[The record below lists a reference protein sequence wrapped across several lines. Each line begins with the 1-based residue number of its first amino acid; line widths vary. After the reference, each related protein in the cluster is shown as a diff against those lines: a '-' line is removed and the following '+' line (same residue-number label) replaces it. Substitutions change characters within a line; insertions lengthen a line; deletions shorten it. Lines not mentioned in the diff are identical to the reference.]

1 MRKNELRG
9 WLRSAP
15 LAVLWA
21 ISFGA
26 PAFGQTAASL
36 TGTIDDKTGA
46 VVKNATITAV
56 NQKTLVEYPTKSN
69 ESGAYTVVGLPIGT
83 YVVKAEA
90 PGFRAIATKPITL
103 ESGQIARVDM
113 SMDVGKVSE
122 DVEVVGV
129 SPILQTENAVVGEVI
144 TRNTVE
150 GIPLNG
156 RNFAQLALLVPG
168 VTTTAPDTFT
178 EPKNLSLGRPYVNGN
193 REQENNFMLDGVD
206 MNEAIDNT
214 LPYQPSPDAIE
225 EVRVETNNS
234 SAEFGNVAG
243 AIISTTIRSG
253 TNELHGSFF
262 EYNRNNGLTAN
273 SWANKKAGASKPD
286 LRQNI
291 FGATIGGPI
300 VPNKIFFFADYQGF
314 RRNVPGQ
321 AVSSVENDAHRAGD
335 FSDLATPIIDP
346 LTGKAFPGNKI
357 PSNRISPIAA
367 AIVSNSSLYPRANA
381 PGNINNLVAD
391 SSDKKHSDQGDLK
404 IDAAL
409 TSQDHLSLR
418 VSAQGYTGEPERS
431 AYGSLLTTSTD
442 APFYNG
448 ALSWTR
454 TLGESSVNELLI
466 GYSKAGFTVGPK
478 DWAGI
483 GNANATVGIP
493 GGQAIA
499 GLSAITLGPL
509 SSTPTIGSFGQ
520 VELNDIK
527 TYQLNEKLTFLRGHH
542 NIKVGGRLL
551 HQDQTGQYPGNYGEL
566 GGFAYTGAFTGNAF
580 ADFLLD
586 DASAKARGDASA
598 STFTQ
603 VQNRIGLFVQDDFKA
618 RRNLTLNLGLAWEFT
633 SPLVEKND
641 RQANYS
647 LTTGQRLLPNQN
659 GQNRALYNAY
669 YGGFEP
675 RVGFAWTPADR
686 WAVRGGYGIVQ
697 YMEGT
702 GKNLRLTANAPFA
715 NESLRTFDAKTGPGK
730 AAAGF
735 ADATGASGSG
745 LARIWDPNVRP
756 QLTQQWNLFVERQLS
771 DSLSLNVGYVGQH
784 ASHMV
789 VPFDFN
795 QPLPGTGDP
804 STWAPTDARRP
815 LTALNPELL
824 AISGTNSIGVS
835 NYNALQATVRERPT
849 KGLEFMGSY
858 TYGKAMSDSIGYYG
872 VGWGQGSIQ
881 GFYYENNRD
890 PKSNYGPSP
899 YDVRHNLSLSANYE
913 LPFGKGRPHEMT
925 GLANALLGDWN
936 VHALT
941 ILHSGL
947 PITVLQPDTSLQ
959 ATRDGFI
966 RPDRVG
972 DGQLNGGETKPW
984 IDISAFRPAAAG
996 TFGNSGVGILR
1007 GPGYWN
1013 VDLGINKDFHF
1024 DDKRFLT
1031 LRVEAFNAFNH
1042 PNFTIPIG
1050 STFTNDPANF
1060 GIPQPFSGPRV
1071 IELVAKFSY

>member
-1 MRKNELRG
+1 MKIIRREWRTA
-9 WLRSAP
+9 WLAFG
-15 LAVLWA
+15 LAVGLA
-21 ISFGA
+21 GPVLAQS
-26 PAFGQTAASL
+26 ASV
-36 TGTIDDKTGA
+36 TGTVEDKGGA
-46 VVKNATITAV
+46 VLKDATVTAV
-56 NQKTLVEYPTKSN
+56 NQKTQVEYPIKAN
-69 ESGAYTVVGLPIGT
+69 DAGVYTIVGLPIGQ

-90 PGFRAIATKPITL
+90 KGFKSVTTNSITL
-103 ESGQIARVDM
+103 ESGQVARVNLNLE
-113 SMDVGKVSE
+113 VGQVSE

-129 SPILQTENAVVGEVI
+129 APILQTENAVVGEVI
-144 TRNTVE
+144 THNTVE

-156 RNFAQLALLVPG
+156 RNFAQLSLLVPG
-168 VTTTAPDTFT
+168 VTTTAPDSFT

-193 REQENNFMLDGVD
+193 REQENNFMLDGMD
-206 MNEAIDNT
+206 MNEALDNT

-253 TNELHGSFF
+253 SNSFHGNFF
-262 EYNRNNGLTAN
+262 EYNRNNNLAAN
-273 SWANKKAGASKPD
+273 SWLNNKGGAKKSD
-286 LRQNI
+286 LNQNI
-291 FGATIGGPI
+291 FGATIGGPLMK
-300 VPNKIFFFADYQGF
+300 NKLFFFADYQGF
-314 RRNVPGQ
+314 RRNIPGQ
-321 AVSSVENDAHRAGD
+321 AVASVETDAHRAGD
-335 FSDLATPIIDP
+335 FSDLATPLIDP
-346 LTGKAFPGNKI
+346 TTGQAFPGNQI
-357 PSNRISPIAA
+357 PANRISPVAA
-367 AIVSNSSLYPRANA
+367 AIVNNATLYPHPNL
-381 PGNINNLVAD
+381 PGAINNLVAD
-391 SSDKKHSDQGDLK
+391 SSDKQHSDQGDVKL
-404 IDAAL
+404 DAAL
-409 TSQDHLSLR
+409 TNQDHLSLR
-418 VSAQGYTGEPERS
+418 ISTQSFTGEPERA
-431 AYGSLLTTSTD
+431 AYASLLVQSTD
-442 APFYNG
+442 APFHNG
-448 ALSWTR
+448 ALSWTH
-454 TLGESSVNELLI
+454 TIGDSSVNELLL
-466 GYSKAGFTVGPK
+466 GYSKAGFTIGPK

-483 GNANATVGIP
+483 GNANASVGIP
-493 GGQAIA
+493 GPQAGP
-499 GLSAITLGPL
+499 GLSAISLG
-509 SSTPTIGSFGQ
+509 SIGSAPIVGSYGL

-527 TYQLNEKLTFLRGHH
+527 TLQLNEKFTFSRGHH
-542 NIKVGGRLL
+542 TFKVGGRLL
-551 HQDQTGQYPGNYGEL
+551 HQDQKGQYPGNYGTL

-598 STFTQ
+598 ATFTQ
-603 VQNRIGLFVQDDFKA
+603 LQNRIGLFAQDDWKA
-618 RRNLTLNLGLAWEFT
+618 NRNLTVNLGLAWEFT

-641 RQANYS
+641 HQANYS
-647 LTTGQRLLPNQN
+647 LTTGKELFPNQD
-659 GQNRALYNAY
+659 GQNRALYNAF

-675 RVGFAWTPADR
+675 RVGFAWTPSLK
-686 WAVRGGYGIVQ
+686 WVVRGGYGIVQ

-715 NESLRTFDAKTGPGK
+715 NESLRTFDQTTGPGS
-730 AAAGF
+730 AAVGF

-745 LARIWDPNVRP
+745 LARIWAPDVRP
-756 QLTQQWNLFVERQLS
+756 QLTQQWNVFVERQLS

-815 LTALNPELL
+815 LTALNPALG
-824 AISGTNSIGVS
+824 ATSGTNSIGVS
-835 NYNALQATVRERPT
+835 NYNAIQATVRERPA

-858 TYGKAMSDSIGYYG
+858 TYGKALSDSIGYYG

-890 PKSNYGPSP
+890 PKTNYGPSP

-913 LPFGKGRPHEMT
+913 LPFGSGRSHDMKGI
-925 GLANALLGDWN
+925 ANVLLGDWN
-936 VHALT
+936 VHALAIMHT
-941 ILHSGL
+941 GL

-966 RPDRVG
+966 RPDRTG
-972 DGQLNGGETKPW
+972 DGQLHGGETGPW
-984 IDISAFRPAAAG
+984 IDINAFSPAALG

-1013 VDLGINKDFHF
+1013 VDLGVNKDFHL
-1024 DDKRFLT
+1024 DKTRVLT

-1042 PNFTIPIG
+1042 PNFTIPLG
-1050 STFTNDPANF
+1050 STFINDPANF
-1060 GIPQPFSGPRV
+1060 GIPQPFSGPRI